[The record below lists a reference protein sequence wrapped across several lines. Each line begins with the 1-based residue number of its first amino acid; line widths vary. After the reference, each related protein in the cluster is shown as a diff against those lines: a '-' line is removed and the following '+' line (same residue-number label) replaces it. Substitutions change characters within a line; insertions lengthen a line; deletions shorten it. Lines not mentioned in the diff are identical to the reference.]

1 MESKDMSRIV
11 SPNQFVRLVNLLD
24 EDKVSNKIVL
34 RGQRDE
40 KKL

>member
-1 MESKDMSRIV
+1 MSRIV